1 MVKNNVA
8 PDGADTVNKPIR
20 VVIADDHPIVRD
32 GISNELSRHPD
43 IEVVGLAADGDETLS
58 LTREANPD
66 VLLLDINMPGK
77 RASEIIREVT
87 TFTGPPKVLVVSAFG
102 DVEYVLTM
110 LKAGATGYLL
120 KDEEPADI
128 VKGIRSVYRGETTL
142 SPSVTTSFVA
152 ATLHDKTRMAY
163 SQLTNREREVLYLV
177 AKGDNNETISEK
189 FSITLGT
196 AKNHVSNIY
205 EKLGLRT
212 RAEVVAWAWQN
223 GIVKKVGEIPLESE

>member
-1 MVKNNVA
+1 MVKNKVSPNGV
-8 PDGADTVNKPIR
+8 DIMNNPIR

-43 IEVVGLAADGDETLS
+43 IEVVGHAADGDETMS

-77 RASEIIREVT
+77 RASEIIREVS
-87 TFTGPPKVLVVSAFG
+87 TFSGPPKVLVVSAFG

-120 KDEEPADI
+120 KDEEPAVI
-128 VKGIRSVYRGETTL
+128 VNGIRSVYRGEISL

-152 ATLHDKTRMAY
+152 ATVHDKTRMAF
-163 SQLTNREREVLYLV
+163 SQLTNREREVLNLV
-177 AKGDNNETISEK
+177 SRGDDNEAISEK
-189 FSITLGT
+189 LSITLGT
-196 AKNHVSNIY
+196 VKNHVSSIY

-223 GIVKKVGEIPLESE
+223 GIVKKESEIPFQSE

>member
-20 VVIADDHPIVRD
+20 VVIADDHPIVRE

-87 TFTGPPKVLVVSAFG
+87 TFTDPPKVLVISAFG

-120 KDEEPADI
+120 KDEEPVVI
-128 VKGIRSVYRGETTL
+128 VNG
-142 SPSVTTSFVA
+142 TTSFVA

-196 AKNHVSNIY
+196 VKNHVSTIY

-212 RAEVVAWAWQN
+212 RAEVVAWSWQN
-223 GIVKKVGEIPLESE
+223 GIVKKESEIPLQSE